1 MLRRSENNG
10 DYYSSKDRQI
20 LVVNVVQTS
29 DLSWEFLKIENKQLE
44 NKLSRTF
51 LVDKTGVELT
61 THFCVEVINIKRQ
74 LKGKLGHVVQLRVC
88 RLV

>member
-1 MLRRSENNG
+1 MVTTILAKI
-10 DYYSSKDRQI
+10 DKII

-51 LVDKTGVELT
+51 LKTGVEPLI
-61 THFCVEVINIKRQ
+61 FV
-74 LKGKLGHVVQLRVC
+74 
-88 RLV
+88 

>member
-29 DLSWEFLKIENKQLE
+29 DLSWEFLKIENKQLKTVQ
-44 NKLSRTF
+44 NHFMWIKLAWNWPLIF
-51 LVDKTGVELT
+51 V
-61 THFCVEVINIKRQ
+61 
-74 LKGKLGHVVQLRVC
+74 
-88 RLV
+88 

>member
-44 NKLSRTF
+44 NKLTRTF
-51 LVDKTGVELT
+51 LVDKTGVEPLI
-61 THFCVEVINIKRQ
+61 FV
-74 LKGKLGHVVQLRVC
+74 
-88 RLV
+88 

>member
-1 MLRRSENNG
+1 MVTTILAKI
-10 DYYSSKDRQI
+10 DKII

-51 LVDKTGVELT
+51 LVDKTGVEPLI
-61 THFCVEVINIKRQ
+61 FE
-74 LKGKLGHVVQLRVC
+74 
-88 RLV
+88 

>member
-44 NKLSRTF
+44 NKLTRTF
-51 LVDKTGVELT
+51 LADKTGVEPLI
-61 THFCVEVINIKRQ
+61 FV
-74 LKGKLGHVVQLRVC
+74 
-88 RLV
+88 

>member
-1 MLRRSENNG
+1 MRLTVLQMKLANNVAIQ
-10 DYYSSKDRQI
+10 YCWEDRKIMVTTILAKIDKII

-51 LVDKTGVELT
+51 LVDKTGVEPLI
-61 THFCVEVINIKRQ
+61 FV
-74 LKGKLGHVVQLRVC
+74 
-88 RLV
+88 